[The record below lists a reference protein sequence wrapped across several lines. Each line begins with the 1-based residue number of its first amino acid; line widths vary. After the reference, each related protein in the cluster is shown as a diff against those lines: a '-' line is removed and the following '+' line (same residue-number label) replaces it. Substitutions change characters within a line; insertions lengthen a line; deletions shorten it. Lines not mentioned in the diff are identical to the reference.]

1 MAMETEAA
9 KKARTDE
16 AALTLSEEMYK
27 CVHCGLCLDAC
38 PTYDELGLETE
49 SSRGRIAFM
58 KAVGEG
64 RLPMSRRVAAHWE
77 SCFQCLACQAVCP
90 SAVPLGSLMAQARTL
105 AVEAVGVPR
114 ELQEVFESTFRYGNP
129 LGQSPRRRTEWA
141 RGLGV
146 PVPEISR
153 SRKRVDVLWFVG
165 CYPSYH
171 PRVQKV
177 ARALAEILN
186 ALDINFGIT
195 REEQC
200 SGDSLR
206 LAGEIGLFEYLVEHN
221 MEAFGKLQFKE
232 LLTVDPHAYNA
243 LKNEYPKYG
252 LSHQV
257 RHYSEFLVERLDA
270 LKALLTNPMDVTV
283 TYHDPCYLGRGNGV
297 YEEPR
302 RLLQAI
308 PGLTLVE
315 MPRNRENGFCCGGGA
330 GGMWLDIEA
339 AQHYSERLSEKR
351 VEEAASVG
359 AEVLAVACPYDLLRF
374 EDAVKTKGLEGK
386 LVVKDSLELLV
397 EATGR

>member
-1 MAMETEAA
+1 MAAEINAREQ
-9 KKARTDE
+9 ARTNG

-27 CVHCGLCLDAC
+27 CVHCGLCSDVC

-49 SSRGRIAFM
+49 SSRGRIALM
-58 KAVGEG
+58 KAVREG
-64 RLPMSRRVAAHWE
+64 RLPLTHRVAYHWE
-77 SCFQCLACQAVCP
+77 SCFQCLACQAACP
-90 SAVPLGSLMAQARTL
+90 SAVPFGELMAGARAL
-105 AVEAVGVPR
+105 AVEMVGVPR
-114 ELQEVFESTFRYGNP
+114 ELQEVFELASRYGNP

-141 RGLGV
+141 RHLAV

-153 SRKRVDVLWFVG
+153 SKKPVDVLWFVG

-171 PRVQKV
+171 PRVQEV
-177 ARALAEILN
+177 AYALAEILN
-186 ALDINFGIT
+186 ALDISFGIT
-195 REEQC
+195 RDEQC

-206 LAGEIGLFEYLVEHN
+206 LAGETGLFEYLAERN
-221 MEAFGKLQFKE
+221 METFSALQFKE

-252 LSHQV
+252 LSQPV
-257 RHYSEFLVERLDA
+257 YHYSEFLVERLDA
-270 LKALLTNPMDVTV
+270 MKGLLTSPLDVTV
-283 TYHDPCYLGRGNGV
+283 TYHDPCYLGRANSV

-302 RLLQAI
+302 QLLQAI

-339 AQHYSERLSEKR
+339 AQNYSERLSEKR

-374 EDAVKTKGLEGK
+374 EDAVKTKDLEGK
-386 LVVKDSLELLV
+386 LVVKEILELLV
-397 EATGR
+397 EAIGR